1 MKLPLSLTFRAFL
14 AAVLS
19 LAPLMACDDH
29 DHGAED
35 HNHAGTAG
43 HDHAGAAGH
52 DHAGAAGQGGEA
64 GHDHGGAAGHDHGG
78 AAGHDHGGEGG
89 HAEGPDH
96 LACES
101 LTTTAKPLVAASDLA
116 KAADAK
122 LTSGEAVQIQRSA
135 TGASYVSFVNLTDH
149 ANWHLYLKEAGIL
162 VGLHNDGVAEELPG
176 SSAAEECGAE
186 LPVAHL
192 LHLHEPGVYSLE
204 LAPGSPEVWAFLAE
218 GEAGH

>member
-64 GHDHGGAAGHDHGG
+64 GHDHGGEA
-78 AAGHDHGGEGG
+78 G

-149 ANWHLYLKEAGIL
+149 ANWHLYLKEAGVL
-162 VGLHNDGVAEELPG
+162 VGLHKDGVAEELPG